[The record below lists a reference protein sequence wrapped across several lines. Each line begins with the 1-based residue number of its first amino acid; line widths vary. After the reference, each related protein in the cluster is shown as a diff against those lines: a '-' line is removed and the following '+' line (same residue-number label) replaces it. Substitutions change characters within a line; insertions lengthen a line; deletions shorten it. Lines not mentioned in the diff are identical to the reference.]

1 MDVERELEERDS
13 EVEVEVDSA
22 DKLSRVDLEAELDRL
37 EEVDGI
43 LSLSGSDVRSTTAL
57 GRPRFRFELVLKE
70 PGVVTDGEGR
80 REQSKSWHHEKLI
93 ALQP

>member
-1 MDVERELEERDS
+1 MEELDS
-13 EVEVEVDSA
+13 EVEVEVDIA
-22 DKLSRVDLEAELDRL
+22 DELGRVDQEAEQDRL
-37 EEVDGI
+37 EEVD
-43 LSLSGSDVRSTTAL
+43 SLDVRSTTTL